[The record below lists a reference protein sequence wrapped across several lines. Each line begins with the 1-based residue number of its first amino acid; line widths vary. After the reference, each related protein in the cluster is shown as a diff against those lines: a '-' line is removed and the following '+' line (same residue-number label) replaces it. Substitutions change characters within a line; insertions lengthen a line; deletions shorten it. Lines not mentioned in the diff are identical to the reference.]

1 MSIRNDNKE
10 SVDVTTGKIAD
21 VFIVPTSVTG
31 TDVDTSRAYN
41 NGSVCAPSG
50 RFKVST
56 ITAGTGNI
64 YWA

>member
-10 SVDVTTGKIAD
+10 SVDVTTGKITN

-41 NGSVCAPSG
+41 NGSVSVPSG
-50 RFKVST
+50 GFKVST
-56 ITAGTGNI
+56 ITAGTENI
-64 YWA
+64 SWA